1 MIVCKAILNLKAN
14 QEFIAKFDCRLP
26 WMTPYNDTNI
36 CPIIEEVKEGNE
48 TTYHTLS
55 QKVDIWED
63 MKNAAIYYEKCPSGT
78 KCNRPIYNSK
88 MEVKSNPIYS
98 TKAEVKIQ
106 LENPSVQN
114 IKDSYAYDSQSLI
127 GEVGGT
133 LGLFLGLSTYSL
145 VEFFTCFM
153 EKLFCRQK

>member
-1 MIVCKAILNLKAN
+1 
-14 QEFIAKFDCRLP
+14 
-26 WMTPYNDTNI
+26 MTHNDTNI
-36 CPIIEEVKEGNE
+36 CPVIEEVNVGNE
-48 TTYHTLS
+48 TTYETLS
-55 QKVDIWED
+55 LKVDVWED
-63 MKNAAIYYEKCPSGT
+63 MKNAAILNEICPSGT
-78 KCNRPIYNSK
+78 KCTRPIYNTK
-88 MEVKSNPIYS
+88 MEIKNNPMYS
-98 TKAEVKIQ
+98 SKAEVKIQ

-145 VEFFTCFM
+145 VEFFTYFM

>member
-1 MIVCKAILNLKAN
+1 MINLKAN
-14 QEFIAKFDCRLP
+14 QQFVAKFDCHLP
-26 WMTPYNDTNI
+26 WMTHNDTKI
-36 CPIIEEVKEGNE
+36 CPIIQEVKEENG
-48 TTYHTLS
+48 TTYQTLGMKVTSWHTM
-55 QKVDIWED
+55 K
-63 MKNAAIYYEKCPSGT
+63 KNAILYQLCPSGT
-78 KCNRPIYNSK
+78 KCNRPIYNTK
-88 MEVKSNPIYS
+88 MEVKNSPTYK
-98 TKAEVKIQ
+98 KAEVKIQ

-145 VEFFTCFM
+145 VEFFTYFM